1 VVRFITI
8 KDSQVATKF
17 FTEIALILGLND
29 NLKTKEIF
37 ELFEVKAYRRYY
49 LQHVPII
56 GLYKYGTLT
65 NLRDEGFDGGA
76 SNFIRRPC

>member
-1 VVRFITI
+1 VVRFITV

-17 FTEIALILGLND
+17 FIEIALILGLDD

-37 ELFEVKAYRRYY
+37 ELFEVKTYRRYY
-49 LQHVPII
+49 LQHVPVT
-56 GLYKYGTLT
+56 GLYKPGTLT
-65 NLRDEGFDGGA
+65 NLTDEGFDGRA